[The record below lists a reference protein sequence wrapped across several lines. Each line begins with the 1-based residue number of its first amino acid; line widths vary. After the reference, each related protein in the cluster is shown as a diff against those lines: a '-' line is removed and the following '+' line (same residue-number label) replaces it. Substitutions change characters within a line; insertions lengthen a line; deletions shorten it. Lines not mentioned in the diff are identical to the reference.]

1 MAMAIDTKLGR
12 VMTYWLAFQ
21 KYFVYKSTVKWATFF
36 SNSFSYSW
44 NIEIAID
51 VSVKI
56 YSKCLTNFWVFCTF
70 LFQTWNEVKWYRRQ
84 MLIRYIFVEVTYT
97 SLWFLSEFIS
107 YVVIFFLIWYLIW
120 FFNVNLTWLAEIKS
134 IQLGKHKYLK
144 KHCQ

>member
-1 MAMAIDTKLGR
+1 
-12 VMTYWLAFQ
+12 
-21 KYFVYKSTVKWATFF
+21 
-36 SNSFSYSW
+36 
-44 NIEIAID
+44 
-51 VSVKI
+51 
-56 YSKCLTNFWVFCTF
+56 
-70 LFQTWNEVKWYRRQ
+70 